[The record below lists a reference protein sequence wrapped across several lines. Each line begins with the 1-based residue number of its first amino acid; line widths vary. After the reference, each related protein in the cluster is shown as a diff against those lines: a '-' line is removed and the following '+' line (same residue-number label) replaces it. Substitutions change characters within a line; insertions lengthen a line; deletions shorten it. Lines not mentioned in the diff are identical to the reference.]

1 MIKLSGS
8 RFTDIMPE
16 NLAEQTEIQ
25 ALAYAVGRQVEKLL
39 AYADGARTYAAIYAV
54 PEKVLDLLAVELRT
68 PYYDENFSL
77 PTKRALIQET
87 ILFYTQMG
95 TPAATEKIVSSIFG
109 RGYIKEWFEYNGE
122 PHHFRVIVEN
132 MEAVEKLLGEF
143 LNVLRAVKRLSSWLD
158 SVTVLQRHEHHL
170 YTGFAVRV
178 GRNVSVGCEIPAE
191 LNVDHLVDEDGN
203 LLIDENGARFID
215 TPEVVTYLTDEE
227 EKHLTDEKE
236 AKFIE

>member
-25 ALAYAVGRQVEKLL
+25 AIAYAVGRQVEKLL

-178 GRNVSVGCEIPAE
+178 GRIVSLGCEIPAA
-191 LNVDHLVDEDGN
+191 LDVTYMTDETGN
-203 LLIDENGARFID
+203 LLADENGNRII
-215 TPEVVTYLTDEE
+215 DEE
-227 EKHLTDEKE
+227 
-236 AKFIE
+236 A

>member
-178 GRNVSVGCEIPAE
+178 GRIVSLGCEIPAA
-191 LNVDHLVDEDGN
+191 LDVTYMTDETGN
-203 LLIDENGARFID
+203 LLADETGNRIIDE
-215 TPEVVTYLTDEE
+215 EV
-227 EKHLTDEKE
+227 
-236 AKFIE
+236 

>member
-16 NLAEQTEIQ
+16 NLAEQPEIQ

-178 GRNVSVGCEIPAE
+178 GRIVSLGCEIPAA
-191 LNVDHLVDEDGN
+191 LDVTYMTDETGN
-203 LLIDENGARFID
+203 LLADENGNRII
-215 TPEVVTYLTDEE
+215 DEE
-227 EKHLTDEKE
+227 
-236 AKFIE
+236 A